1 MVNKLKEKIN
11 SGGKALGIF
20 HSMGSV
26 AAVECFGYSGLDF
39 FIIDCEHGP
48 ADVESAMIAVIAA
61 ERHNITPLVRVR
73 EISRTAVLKM
83 LDIGAMG
90 LIVPFLNSL
99 DDAKALVSYAKY
111 APIGQ
116 RGFAHARVSG
126 FGLADY
132 ASDMQSQ
139 TETANRE
146 TLLIP
151 QCETVGCLNDIES
164 ITALEGVDGIF
175 VGPYDLSISLGAPG
189 QFESELVKGSIKRV
203 LDACK
208 AQGKLSFI
216 FAGNENAVKKYF
228 DMGFDC
234 VAYNMDVIIFANTMK
249 QIVEKISP
257 III

>member
-1 MVNKLKEKIN
+1 MVNKLKEKVN
-11 SGGKALGIF
+11 NGGKALGIF

-26 AAVECFGYSGLDF
+26 AAVECFGYGGLDF

-48 ADVESAMIAVIAA
+48 GDVESAMLAVIAA

-90 LIVPFLNSL
+90 LIVPFLNSIE
-99 DDAKALVSYAKY
+99 DAKALVSYAKY

-126 FGLADY
+126 FGFAKY
-132 ASDMQSQ
+132 ASDIESQ
-139 TETANRE
+139 TKTANRE
-146 TLLIP
+146 SLLIP
-151 QCETVGCLNDIES
+151 QCETVGCLNDIEA

-189 QFESELVKGSIKRV
+189 QFENELVKGSIRRV
-203 LDACK
+203 LEACK
-208 AQGKLSFI
+208 ANNKLSFI
-216 FAGNENAVKKYF
+216 FATNVDTAKMYF

-234 VAYNMDVIIFANTMK
+234 VGCQVDVSLLAGTVKGMVEQVKAII
-249 QIVEKISP
+249 
-257 III
+257 